1 MGVELTFRERGE
13 LKTMQRG
20 DEGKKSEVS
29 SGWVGLSPAGSEQAR
44 AAGGQT
50 DCKGPVTCQQRS
62 ALSLTA
68 LGCEGKA
75 PGCGQWRRLEGY

>member
-1 MGVELTFRERGE
+1 MGVESTFRERGE
-13 LKTMQRG
+13 LKAMQRG

-50 DCKGPVTCQQRS
+50 DSKGPVTCQQRS
-62 ALSLTA
+62 ALLLTA
-68 LGCEGKA
+68 LECEGKA
-75 PGCGQWRRLEGY
+75 PGCGQ